1 MLEAGSWVSPGPGLC
16 TARDQPQVRLRA
28 ALRILATGTS
38 RNPADGNGEPGPVLL
53 RLVSLIASTPS
64 TRCRPATARVLQEI
78 AERRS
83 LTTVA
88 GSQLAAKRTLV

>member
-1 MLEAGSWVSPGPGLC
+1 
-16 TARDQPQVRLRA
+16 
-28 ALRILATGTS
+28 
-38 RNPADGNGEPGPVLL
+38 VLL